1 MSNTQNPFHLH
12 VSDDP
17 GAAMRKTHH
26 LLMAEKAQTL
36 LGNQS
41 YNQKSLRELFDYEP
55 MTQGFPDLNNLEVGE
70 YNLAGKTLKAPLW
83 ISSMTGGTGEA
94 RHINQSLARV
104 AREFG
109 LGIGLGSCRQLLH
122 SDEYFEDF
130 NLRPIVGNDICLMAN
145 FGMAQMDQWIQNKEH
160 NKIVEICKRLQVDGL
175 FLHINPLQEF
185 FQEEGDRW
193 TRSPLELLDEVLELF
208 EATGLVIGVKEVG
221 QGMGPESI
229 KTIME
234 RPISIFEFGA
244 FGGTNFSKLEKMRG
258 PSSEEFREEI
268 DLRYVGHSAFEMIEF
283 INEWIGHND
292 QSDLPGII
300 ISGGVRS
307 YLQGHYLLES
317 LKAPAVY
324 GMAMPFLA
332 HAAKGYEELERF
344 VSSELKGLKMAQQFL
359 KVKK

>member
-12 VSDDP
+12 VTDDP

-26 LLMAEKAQTL
+26 LVMAEKAQTL
-36 LGNQS
+36 LSGDINS
-41 YNQKSLRELFDYEP
+41 MRELFNYEP
-55 MTQGFPDLNNLEVGE
+55 MTTGFPDLENLEVGK
-70 YNLAGKTLKAPLW
+70 YSIAGKTLKAPLW

-94 RHINQSLARV
+94 RHINQNLARV

-130 NLRPIVGNDICLMAN
+130 NLRPIIGDDICLMAN

-160 NKIVEICKRLQVDGL
+160 KRIVEICKRLQVDGL

-185 FQEEGDRW
+185 FQEEGDSW
-193 TRSPLELLDEVLELF
+193 SRSPIELLDEVLELF
-208 EATGLVIGVKEVG
+208 DSTGLSIGVKEVG

-229 KTIME
+229 KAIME
-234 RPISIFEFGA
+234 RPISVFEFGA

-258 PSSEEFREEI
+258 HDSSGSQNAM
-268 DLRYVGHSAFEMIEF
+268 DLSFVGHSAFEMVTL
-283 INEWIGHND
+283 INEWL
-292 QSDLPGII
+292 SDNRENNNIELPGII

-307 YLQGHYLLES
+307 YLQGHYLMES

-332 HAAKGYEELERF
+332 HAAIGYEELENF
-344 VSSELKGLKMAQQFL
+344 VRSELKGLKMAQQFL
-359 KVKK
+359 KIRK